1 MPRITQ
7 SPPQTVLEKLDQA
20 KKMNLDTDLTC
31 ITKIDS
37 KWTINIKV
45 KDETIKLLEGNTGE
59 TSMTLGL
66 AMTF

>member
-1 MPRITQ
+1 MPRRTQ

-20 KKMNLDTDLTC
+20 KKMNLDTDLTR

-45 KDETIKLLEGNTGE
+45 KMKL
-59 TSMTLGL
+59 
-66 AMTF
+66 